1 MDITQEL
8 LEKIVREAHFHK
20 DMLFF
25 MTKNN
30 MEEYILQC
38 NITLIAKGKTI
49 LEDLEFL
56 ILIFRNLEQW
66 LMNMD
71 IQLNLRKTYVFGKLN
86 LVIFTIQLN

>member
-20 DMLFF
+20 GMLFF
-25 MTKNN
+25 TTKNN

-38 NITLIAKGKTI
+38 NITLIAKGKTM

-71 IQLNLRKTYVFGKLN
+71 IQLNLQKTYVFGKLN